1 LSKLSPELNQ
11 KISQEQFYMSEKV
24 LNQTEKTNSAEDYLV
39 SERNSSTKS
48 EFSNGKI
55 LAKAGSNRWH
65 NLICTNTA
73 IAVGSR
79 SNGHKSDIYVNDMR
93 VQLSA
98 NRFCYPDVV
107 IVSGEPNFT
116 DGNFDV
122 LLNPTIIVEIFSSAT
137 NSSNKTEKLESYLA
151 MSSIRECLMVKE
163 DEMRVEH
170 YAKQNPKQWIYRI
183 YNERDDVISLD
194 SVNCK
199 VALQEIYAQIKFRQA
214 ELSSKAVN

>member
-1 LSKLSPELNQ
+1 
-11 KISQEQFYMSEKV
+11 MSEKV
-24 LNQTEKTNSAEDYLV
+24 LEQTEKPSSVEDYLV
-39 SERNSSTKS
+39 SERKSSTKS
-48 EFSNGKI
+48 EFANGKV
-55 LAKAGSNRWH
+55 LAKSASNRWH
-65 NLICTNTA
+65 NLISTNTA

-79 SNGHKSDIYVNDMR
+79 SNGHKSEIYVNAMR
-93 VQLSA
+93 VQLSPGL
-98 NRFCYPDVV
+98 FCYPDVV

-116 DGNFDV
+116 DSNFDV
-122 LLNPTIIVEIFSSAT
+122 LTNPTIIVEIFSSAT

-151 MSSIRECLMVKE
+151 MNSIRECLMVKE

-199 VALQEIYAQIKFRQA
+199 VSLQEIYAQIKFKQA
-214 ELSSKAVN
+214 EFSSKAVN

>member
-1 LSKLSPELNQ
+1 
-11 KISQEQFYMSEKV
+11 MSEKV

-93 VQLSA
+93 VQLSP

-116 DGNFDV
+116 DGNYDV
-122 LLNPTIIVEIFSSAT
+122 LVNPTIIVEIFSSST

>member
-1 LSKLSPELNQ
+1 
-11 KISQEQFYMSEKV
+11 MSEKV
-24 LNQTEKTNSAEDYLV
+24 SNNAEKTTSVEDYLV
-39 SERNSSTKS
+39 SERRNSTKN
-48 EFSNGKI
+48 EFANGKI
-55 LAKAGSNRWH
+55 LAKANSNRWH
-65 NLICTNTA
+65 NLISTNTA

-79 SNGHKSDIYVNDMR
+79 SNGHKSDIYVNAMR
-93 VQLSA
+93 VQLSP
-98 NRFCYPDVV
+98 NLFCYPDVV

-116 DGNFDV
+116 DSNFDV
-122 LLNPTIIVEIFSSAT
+122 LLNPTIIVEIFSNST

-199 VALQEIYAQIKFRQA
+199 VSLQEIYAQIKFKQA